1 MAMFAC
7 FLANNTLTAC
17 PDAFDDYVQHL
28 MAIESRGTDRHSRAT
43 VAWFEQ
49 LLHNYRQTKLAIM
62 NKQPDGAIITVVNVN
77 ACESGVGKS
86 TFINAFVNYLSFE
99 SLDAANGQ
107 PICLIPVSFSLTD
120 PKTQTPVRVVLGD
133 QDMNENSDDTTKSA
147 TQYPKCYKFEDDNIV
162 LNIIDTPG
170 IADTD
175 GIDQDNRNMQNILDF
190 ISNYKE
196 INAFCIL
203 LKPNEA
209 RLDVLFKYCL
219 FQLFTQLN
227 KSAANNILFLFTNSR
242 STDYMPGDSGP
253 ALLSILDQIRENPP
267 NVDISYN
274 RNTVYCF
281 DSESFRY
288 LVASVP
294 PNNIQFEP
302 RLKSTYIE
310 SWDRSVNEC
319 QRLLNHIIQLPAHK
333 VMDTLS
339 LNNAKQMIQLLTKP
353 LADITKNI
361 ADNVMQCELHK
372 LGVKRQTRITPKL
385 HIPTVELLYLPL
397 AQPKTVCGHDQCCN
411 TTVINHISKPNY
423 HTPCHS
429 PCYLHYNDGNI
440 LGNRALRLCK
450 AFNKYNTKDHDPNKS
465 KVKLGLAGEVFS
477 KITRSN
483 TCRAC
488 GHSYQDHLNITYELQ
503 EVLREVPDNNT
514 CVKSIA
520 LTESDAPER
529 EIQRLDQRIAELS
542 AESETIINSMALF
555 ACFLANNTLTA
566 CPDAFDDYVRH
577 LMSSQPYGTDR
588 HSRAIIAWFEQF
600 LHNYRHAKLA
610 IVNNMPYGVVI
621 TVERVAQVVRNL
633 SMMKHNGHLFCNIL
647 SHERQTKVKYHVI
660 HNEIDY
666 KNQTHRRFSLATF
679 LAKLNHRLST

>member
-1 MAMFAC
+1 MVNMDILDEPLPGQFDSV
-7 FLANNTLTAC
+7 LLMQPENIMRPTNNNTNEINQQQYRGYTNDHSRSHEPLKGSHPVARPRSYIQNVEQHIVDPHCYT
-17 PDAFDDYVQHL
+17 VQHMDL
-28 MAIESRGTDRHSRAT
+28 PSKPVMESAGLNT
-43 VAWFEQ
+43 
-49 LLHNYRQTKLAIM
+49 
-62 NKQPDGAIITVVNVN
+62 TVVKPNNWNNPNETIGKNEITIVLLG
-77 ACESGVGKS
+77 ESGVGKS
-86 TFINAFVNYLSFE
+86 TFINAFVNYLSFA
-99 SLDAANGQ
+99 SLDAANDQ
-107 PICLIPVSFSLTD
+107 PICLIP
-120 PKTQTPVRVVLGD
+120 
-133 QDMNENSDDTTKSA
+133 
-147 TQYPKCYKFEDDNIV
+147 
-162 LNIIDTPG
+162 
-170 IADTD
+170 
-175 GIDQDNRNMQNILDF
+175 
-190 ISNYKE
+190 
-196 INAFCIL
+196 
-203 LKPNEA
+203 PNEA

-242 STDYMPGDSGP
+242 STDYMPGDSGL
-253 ALLSILDQIRENPP
+253 ALLSILDQIRESPP
-267 NVDISYN
+267 NVDIPYN
-274 RNTVYCF
+274 RDTVYCF

-333 VMDTLS
+333 
-339 LNNAKQMIQLLTKP
+339 
-353 LADITKNI
+353 
-361 ADNVMQCELHK
+361 
-372 LGVKRQTRITPKL
+372 
-385 HIPTVELLYLPL
+385 
-397 AQPKTVCGHDQCCN
+397 PKTVCGHDQCCN

-440 LGNRALRLCK
+440 MGNRAIRLCK
-450 AFNKYNTKDHDPNKS
+450 SFNKYNTKDHDSNKS
-465 KVKLGLAGEVFS
+465 K
-477 KITRSN
+477 
-483 TCRAC
+483 
-488 GHSYQDHLNITYELQ
+488 

-514 CVKSIA
+514 CVKSVA
-520 LTESDAPER
+520 LTESEGPDH
-529 EIQRLDQRIAELS
+529 EIRRLDQRIDELS
-542 AESETIINSMALF
+542 TESETIINSMALF

-566 CPDAFDDYVRH
+566 CPDAFDDYVHH

-633 SMMKHNGHLFCNIL
+633 SMMKHNGHLFRNIL